1 MKNRAPSLFR
11 WTERMQAPDADMPEF
26 PDHAPDFLPDD
37 AVADSLAPLLR
48 HMGLDLFPGLHEMAA
63 ALADSQLHEE
73 RIDAKLEEIM
83 KRLS

>member
-1 MKNRAPSLFR
+1 MAAQQK
-11 WTERMQAPDADMPEF
+11 
-26 PDHAPDFLPDD
+26 
-37 AVADSLAPLLR
+37 
-48 HMGLDLFPGLHEMAA
+48 EMAA